1 MLGLLA
7 DAALRSIV
15 LGGAAWLSLTLS
27 RVRNPQVC
35 MTAWSVVL
43 IVSMAMP
50 LLTPWMRVTIPSDEV
65 SARLVKIPWTN
76 VPWMNV
82 PWTVPQVSTPA
93 ERPAVVASEP
103 DAVAPAAAGD
113 WRSLATGVYVVVGS
127 AMMLR
132 LLIGL
137 LLTWQVV
144 RAARPARDDW
154 AAGSDVRV
162 SDIVVVPV
170 TFASTILLPTASTGW
185 NLRKRQAVL
194 LHEGSHV
201 AHGDFYLLLLA
212 SINRA
217 VFWFNPFAWWLLFRL
232 AELAE
237 AVSDDAAIEGLGDR
251 RVYAD
256 ILQEI
261 AINPQRLPAGLAMA
275 QPGTVGRRVQRIL
288 STTAVPARIDLR
300 RRVLTAVA
308 LVPLGALSAVT
319 IAHSAAPTRLDFA
332 PALTADAQIDSSP
345 TRLDRYVG
353 QFQINMA
360 SVLTV
365 TREGE
370 RLFAK
375 STGQAKLGLLAV
387 GDREFVDEL
396 GDAHVTF
403 VMDGERPATT
413 VVLRE
418 PGTGSRQGARIDAAR
433 ADQIEAAFER
443 QAGEVADRFRDQTPM
458 PGGKA
463 ALRQMIEDLRRSAP
477 SYARMSPFFADK
489 MRRQLPEIQSMLG
502 ALGAPELFFFR
513 GVGPGGYD
521 IYGVKFAKG
530 SGEFRIYLAA
540 DGTIKDA
547 AIHPD
552 GDGTLGGVADCA
564 LEATLKSSLDTAPIK
579 LSLTN
584 RSGADIRLF
593 SLDPGGQRI
602 ANGELANGR
611 SMEVLTSIERPL
623 IVADHAGQCRE
634 VVLPGQLTRS
644 YVVQPPRSGA
654 LPGLSTVRRMT
665 PVPGSDEALQQHIE
679 AIRRGAPDFDRMT
692 PEAAAR
698 TRGLLQRQQAILARL
713 GALRAISFR
722 GVNPA
727 GDDVYEVLFANGSAV
742 WQIALL
748 DDGLIGAVAI
758 GP

>member
-1 MLGLLA
+1 MLGLLS

-15 LGGAAWLSLTLS
+15 LGGAAWLSLTLL
-27 RVRNPQVC
+27 RVRNPQLC

-50 LLTPWMRVTIPSDEV
+50 ALTPWMRVTIPWDEAA
-65 SARLVKIPWTN
+65 STRLVKITWTN
-76 VPWMNV
+76 VPG
-82 PWTVPQVSTPA
+82 TVLEASTPA
-93 ERPAVVASEP
+93 ERPAVVVSKPNAL
-103 DAVAPAAAGD
+103 APAPARAID
-113 WRSLATGVYVVVGS
+113 WHLLATGVYVVVGG

-137 LLTWQVV
+137 TLTWQVA

-170 TFASTILLPTASTGW
+170 TFASTILLPPACAGW
-185 NLRKRQAVL
+185 NVRKRQAVL
-194 LHEGSHV
+194 LHEASHV

-217 VFWFNPFAWWLLFRL
+217 VFWFNPFAWWLLIRL

-251 RVYAD
+251 GAYAEILLD
-256 ILQEI
+256 I
-261 AINPQRLPAGLAMA
+261 ATNPQRLPAGLAMA
-275 QPGTVGRRVQRIL
+275 QPGTVRQRVRRIL
-288 STTAVPARIDLR
+288 SATAVPARIGRR

-319 IAHSAAPTRLDFA
+319 IAQRAAPAA
-332 PALTADAQIDSSP
+332 PNLAAPLAASAPIDSSP
-345 TRLDRYVG
+345 MRLDRYVG

-360 SVLTV
+360 TVLTV

-375 STGQAKLGLLAV
+375 STGQAKLGLLAI
-387 GDREFVDEL
+387 GNHEFVDEL
-396 GDAHVTF
+396 GDAHLSF
-403 VMDGERPATT
+403 VMEGERPAAA
-413 VVLRE
+413 VMLRE
-418 PGTGSRQGARIDAAR
+418 PGAVSRQGARIDAAR
-433 ADQIEAAFER
+433 ADQIEAAFAR
-443 QAGEVADRFRDQTPM
+443 QAAEVADRFRDQTPM

-477 SYARMSPFFADK
+477 SYQRMSPFLADN

-521 IYGVKFAKG
+521 IYGVKFAHG
-530 SGEFRIYLAA
+530 SGEFRIYLTS

-547 AIHPD
+547 VVHPD
-552 GDGTLGGVADCA
+552 GDGTLGGIVDCA
-564 LEATLKSSLDTAPIK
+564 LEATLKSSRDTAPIK

-593 SLDPGGQRI
+593 SLDLDGQRI
-602 ANGELANGR
+602 ADGELANGR
-611 SMEVLTSIERPL
+611 SMEILTSIERPL
-623 IVADHAGQCRE
+623 VVADKAGQCRE
-634 VVLPGQLTRS
+634 VVLPGQLTRV
-644 YVVQPPRSGA
+644 YLIQPLRSGA
-654 LPGLSTVRRMT
+654 RPGLSAVRRMT
-665 PVPGSDEALQQHIE
+665 PVPGSDEALQQHIDS
-679 AIRRGAPDFDRMT
+679 IRRGAPDFDRMT
-692 PEAAAR
+692 PEAAAK
-698 TRGLLQRQQAILARL
+698 TREQLQRQQAILTRL
-713 GALRAISFR
+713 GALRAMSFR
-722 GVNPA
+722 GVSPTGN
-727 GDDVYEVLFANGSAV
+727 DVYEVLFANGSAV

-748 DDGLIGAVAI
+748 DEGLIGAVAI